1 MSHTHA
7 HATAGSDTVVS
18 VSKVCVEFDGTHVLE
33 NVDLD
38 IPRGS
43 VVALL
48 GPNGSGKST
57 LVRVILG
64 LQPIT
69 HGRVT
74 LFGTPLARF
83 RDWQRIALVPQ
94 RLPATGNVPVSVW
107 EMVLAGMMSPR
118 LRWRRLGAER
128 KAAARTA
135 LETVGLYERRHE
147 RIDALSGGQQ
157 RRAMIA
163 RALANN
169 PDLLVLDEPT
179 AGLDAENITALTQ
192 TLELLHTQGKTLCIV
207 THEVDDLGPLIT
219 RAIVLGNGTHTSV
232 RFDGPPPIPHALHD
246 HVHHHEDAPHDDTA
260 HGLGLEA

>member
-1 MSHTHA
+1 MSHSHEF
-7 HATAGSDTVVS
+7 TAVGADPVVS
-18 VSKVCVEFDGTHVLE
+18 ISRVCVEFEGTHVLE
-33 NVDLD
+33 QVDLD
-38 IPRGS
+38 ITPGS

-64 LQPIT
+64 LQPVS
-69 HGRVT
+69 HGKVT

-118 LRWRRLGAER
+118 LRWRPLGAQR
-128 KAAARTA
+128 KAAARAA
-135 LETVGLYERRHE
+135 LETVGLWERRHE
-147 RIDALSGGQQ
+147 RVDALSGGQQ

-179 AGLDAENITALTQ
+179 AGLDAENIAALTG
-192 TLELLHTQGKTLCIV
+192 TLEQLHTQGKTLLIV
-207 THEVDDLGPLIT
+207 THEVEDLGPLIT
-219 RAIVLGNGTHTSV
+219 RAVVLGPNAERSV

-246 HVHHHEDAPHDDTA
+246 HVHHHEDHEHDEPATA
-260 HGLGLEA
+260 LGLEA

>member
-1 MSHTHA
+1 MSHTHDL
-7 HATAGSDTVVS
+7 TPGDGESVVE
-18 VSKVCVEFDGTHVLE
+18 VSRVCVEFDGTHVLE

-64 LQPIT
+64 LQPIS
-69 HGRVT
+69 HGSVK
-74 LFGTPLARF
+74 LFGTPFARF
-83 RDWQRIALVPQ
+83 RDWNRIALVPQ

-118 LRWRRLGAER
+118 LRWRPLGAQR
-128 KAAARTA
+128 KAAARAA
-135 LETVGLYERRHE
+135 LETVGLYERRNE

-157 RRAMIA
+157 RSAMIA

-179 AGLDAENITALTQ
+179 AGLDAANIAALVQ
-192 TLELLHTQGKTLCIV
+192 TLELLHAQGRTLCIV

-219 RAIVLGNGTHTSV
+219 RAIVLGSGTHTSV

-246 HVHHHEDAPHDDTA
+246 HVHHHEDTLHDETPH
-260 HGLGLEA
+260 GVGLEA